1 MPKQRPTKSAASGC
15 SAEALS
21 GDIHIDA
28 DDTGSH
34 DAFVKR
40 LLQVQQDAFQAC
52 LQSAIAEINRRV
64 DNFMRE
70 TTTSLT
76 ELRVSLQYTQTQ
88 VDELTAKQT
97 NDNVDDLGRK
107 LRDCEDTIARVERTV
122 DYQENQS
129 RRCNLRFDGIPD
141 AENETWEQAEKNVRR
156 EMTTSLELPE
166 TQVRAMTIERA
177 HRTGRTGSKARTIVV
192 KFAQYKDRELVLAA
206 AKKKRPRGIY
216 VNEDYSQR
224 IMARRKELLPKM
236 MKAREEGKIA
246 YLSFDKL
253 VVRDRD

>member
-1 MPKQRPTKSAASGC
+1 MSLTLIFSHTTMPKQRPTKSAASRC

-28 DDTGSH
+28 DDTGNH
-34 DAFVKR
+34 DAFVKS

-52 LQSAIAEINRRV
+52 LQSVIAEINRRV

-88 VDELTAKQT
+88 VDELTAKQK
-97 NDNVDDLGRK
+97 NDNVDDLARK
-107 LRDCEDTIARVERTV
+107 LRDCEDTVAKVKHTI

-141 AENETWEQAEKNVRR
+141 AENET
-156 EMTTSLELPE
+156 
-166 TQVRAMTIERA
+166 
-177 HRTGRTGSKARTIVV
+177 
-192 KFAQYKDRELVLAA
+192 
-206 AKKKRPRGIY
+206 
-216 VNEDYSQR
+216 
-224 IMARRKELLPKM
+224 
-236 MKAREEGKIA
+236 
-246 YLSFDKL
+246 
-253 VVRDRD
+253 